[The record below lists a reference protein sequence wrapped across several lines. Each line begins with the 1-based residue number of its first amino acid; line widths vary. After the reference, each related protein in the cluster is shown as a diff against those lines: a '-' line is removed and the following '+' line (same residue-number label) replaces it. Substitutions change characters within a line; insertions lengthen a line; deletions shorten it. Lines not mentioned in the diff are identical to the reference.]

1 MYRKWLQIMLESP
14 LFAGMDEEQLNIMLE
29 CIKPRVIKY
38 NKDEFIALAGSDF
51 IGVGLILSGEAMIV
65 KENAAGNR
73 VIISMIKS
81 GELFGEMVAFSGR
94 SKWPATV
101 IAQEPCTV
109 IFISSEAVVSQCEE
123 LCDSH
128 QLLIMNM
135 LKILSQKALM
145 LNRKMEY
152 LSIRSIRGKISHYLL
167 EQYKYNNGKNMFTLP
182 LKRNEL
188 ADFLNV
194 PRPSLSREMCR
205 MRDEGLIDFHRSS
218 IRINDVENLRASADL

>member
-1 MYRKWLQIMLESP
+1 MYKQWLNIMLKSP
-14 LFAGMDEEQLNIMLE
+14 LFYGMDERQLNIMLE

-38 NKDEFIALAGSDF
+38 NKDEFIALAGSNF
-51 IGVGLILSGEAMIV
+51 IGIGIILSGEAMVV

-73 VIISMIKS
+73 VIISLLKA
-81 GELFGEMVAFSGR
+81 GELFGEMVAFSGKG
-94 SKWPATV
+94 KWPATV

-109 IFISSEAVVSQCEE
+109 IFISPTAIVSQCEK
-123 LCDSH
+123 LCNSH
-128 QLLIMNM
+128 QLLIMNL

-152 LSIRSIRGKISHYLL
+152 LSIRNIRGKISHYLL
-167 EQYKYNNGKNMFTLP
+167 EQYKHNGKAMFTLS
-182 LKRNEL
+182 LNRNEL
-188 ADFLNV
+188 ADFLNI

-218 IRINDVENLRASADL
+218 IRINDLENLKAQVDL

>member
-1 MYRKWLQIMLESP
+1 MYKEWLQVISKSS
-14 LFAGMDEEQLNIMLE
+14 LFQGIEEEQLNNMLE
-29 CIKPRVIKY
+29 CIRPRIVKY
-38 NKDEFIALAGSDF
+38 NKDDFIAVAGYDF
-51 IGVGLILSGEAMIV
+51 QGMGLVLSGQAMIL

-73 VIISMIKS
+73 VIISLVKS
-81 GELFGEMVAFSGR
+81 GELFGEMVSFSGK

-109 IFISSEAVVSQCEE
+109 MFVSPEVIVTQCEQ
-123 LCDSH
+123 LCISH
-128 QLLIMNM
+128 QELTTNM
-135 LKILSQKALM
+135 LKLLSQKALM
-145 LNRKMEY
+145 LNKKMEY
-152 LSIRSIRGKISHYLL
+152 LSMRSIRGKISYYLL
-167 EQYKYNNGKNMFTLP
+167 EQYKASGTTMFTLP

-218 IRINDVENLRASADL
+218 VKINDLENLKSIADS